1 MLIPIIRPGYDFH
14 VFVGIFNSE
23 FQIKF
28 WMIFGIQPYFEFLGF
43 SRPKIEI
50 EKIPGIHPSH
60 GSIFYH
66 LSLRCHLVPCGTL
79 SVASP
84 SRKILAKQTTESFIF
99 VSSDSD
105 SEDWRIWLW
114 KSEEKNLE
122 EWRIKKIKVPFY
134 TRKGWRSSRC
144 SSIHIK

>member
-1 MLIPIIRPGYDFH
+1 MT
-14 VFVGIFNSE
+14 
-23 FQIKF
+23 
-28 WMIFGIQPYFEFLGF
+28 FGIQPYFDFLGF
-43 SRPKIEI
+43 SPKRPKIEI

-114 KSEEKNLE
+114 KSEEKKIGGVKNKKDQSAILYSKRLALKSMQLNTYKIGNSN
-122 EWRIKKIKVPFY
+122 RILIFS
-134 TRKGWRSSRC
+134 GN
-144 SSIHIK
+144 I